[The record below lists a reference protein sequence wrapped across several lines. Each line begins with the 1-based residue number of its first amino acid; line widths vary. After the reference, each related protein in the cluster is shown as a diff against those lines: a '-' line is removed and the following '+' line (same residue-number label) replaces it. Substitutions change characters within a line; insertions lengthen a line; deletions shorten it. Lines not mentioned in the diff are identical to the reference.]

1 MADPVCVVKALS
13 KKQSTKIEK
22 NTTSC
27 TWDMMMFFSMK
38 LIEREFFEGKLVIT
52 VFDANTVLR
61 DVEIGKKK
69 KEKRNVKQI
78 I

>member
-1 MADPVCVVKALS
+1 MADPVCVVKALT

-38 LIEREFFEGKLVIT
+38 LIEREFFEGKLVVT

-61 DVEIGKKK
+61 DVEIGKKTKQK
-69 KEKRNVKQI
+69 KENETIK
-78 I
+78 